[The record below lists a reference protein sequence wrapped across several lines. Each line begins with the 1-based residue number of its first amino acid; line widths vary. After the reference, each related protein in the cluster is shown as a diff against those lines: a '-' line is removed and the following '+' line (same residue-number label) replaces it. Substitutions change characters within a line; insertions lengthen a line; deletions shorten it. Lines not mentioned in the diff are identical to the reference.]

1 MKWINFRQHRNEKG
15 QAMIEF
21 ILGLMIVISFFFFYL
36 KMSAVF
42 AVGNY
47 VHYATFM
54 SARAY
59 ASSAQNPDAQREN
72 ASAVLTAMLGNR
84 FKTLIKGKEGDGSSI
99 TGATIGPGP
108 YYAEEPALDN
118 WNQGVMFH
126 FTSKLSL
133 YPWSRDGQSVMLDL
147 TSESWMPRE
156 DSTDECLGK
165 KQKITGMLSGSGVN
179 NVGVEWDNG
188 C

>member
-1 MKWINFRQHRNEKG
+1 MKCLIFRQHRNENG

-36 KMSAVF
+36 RMCAVF

-54 SARAY
+54 AARAY
-59 ASSAQNPDAQREN
+59 ASSAINQDTQREN
-72 ASAVLTAMLGNR
+72 AASVLKAMLGGR
-84 FKTLIKGKEGDGSSI
+84 FKTLIKGKEGDGSVP
-99 TGATIGPGP
+99 GGTIGPGP
-108 YYAEEPALDN
+108 YYTEEPAKDV

-126 FTSKLSL
+126 YTAKLSL
-133 YPWSRDGQSVMLDL
+133 YPWSRDGQSLLLDL

-156 DSTDECLGK
+156 DSTEECNGK
-165 KQKITGMLSGSGVN
+165 KQKIQSMLGAVGVTAVN
-179 NVGVEWDNG
+179 VEWDNG